1 MTYQTIETHPIAG
14 SLGAEITGVDLSGP
28 LSNAAAADVRQA
40 LWDHKVIFFRD
51 QELSPED
58 HLRIAGLFG
67 EVYRVPFVKAR
78 DDYPDI
84 IDIVREAEDAGK
96 YNFGGVWHS
105 DASFDECPPMGSV
118 LYSLESPP
126 YGGDTLWVNMEAAYE
141 ALSAGMKALLDGMKA
156 LHSAERNYGSGGY
169 FNDANKQSTG
179 MAINPSETGDKRIAH
194 PVVRTHPETGR
205 KSLYVNPVYTHSFEG
220 MTEEESAPLLEFLY
234 AHARRPEFTCRFD
247 WTTHALA
254 IWDNRCTMH
263 FAISDYDGFRRHMNR
278 VTIAGER
285 PV

>member
-1 MTYQTIETHPIAG
+1 MTYQTIEAHPIAG
-14 SLGAEITGVDLSGP
+14 SLGAEVAGVDLSQP

-51 QELSPED
+51 QELTPED

-141 ALSAGMKALLDGMKA
+141 ALSGGMKALLDGKKA

-169 FNDANKQSTG
+169 FNDTNKQSTG
-179 MAINPSETGDKRIAH
+179 MAINPSETGDRRIAH

-234 AHARRPEFTCRFD
+234 SHARRPEFTCRFD
-247 WTTHALA
+247 CTTHALA